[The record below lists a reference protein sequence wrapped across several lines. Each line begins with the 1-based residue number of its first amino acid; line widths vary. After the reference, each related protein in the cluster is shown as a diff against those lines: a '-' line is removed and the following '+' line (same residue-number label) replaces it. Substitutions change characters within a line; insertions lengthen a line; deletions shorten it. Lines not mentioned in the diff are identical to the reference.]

1 MAELEKGR
9 DRLIELNSCRRDVA
23 QQLMQTIANED
34 AANTLPDFMERVWSA
49 FGVEQ
54 EEQPEAH
61 LNIIR
66 PGNHQLLDGFPAL
79 DPEGM
84 TVSFN
89 RDYAL
94 AREDVHFLTWEH
106 PMAQGVLD
114 LFLTQEFGNANIAI
128 IRNKGIKAGTLLVE
142 IFFRLETIA
151 PKGLNID
158 SALPSLVQRVL
169 LDHEGRLLSD
179 RVSHEVLVKQVQHMD
194 KSLARQ
200 ILKSQQS
207 LIESLLQKAQKQA
220 ESQLPAVRDAALN
233 KWQVQNQQEID
244 RLKALAAV
252 NPAVR
257 PAEIAI
263 LEKRLA
269 EGTAALKNLKLVAHA
284 VRLIVAG

>member
-1 MAELEKGR
+1 
-9 DRLIELNSCRRDVA
+9 
-23 QQLMQTIANED
+23 
-34 AANTLPDFMERVWSA
+34 
-49 FGVEQ
+49 
-54 EEQPEAH
+54 
-61 LNIIR
+61 
-66 PGNHQLLDGFPAL
+66 
-79 DPEGM
+79 
-84 TVSFN
+84 
-89 RDYAL
+89 
-94 AREDVHFLTWEH
+94 
-106 PMAQGVLD
+106 
-114 LFLTQEFGNANIAI
+114 
-128 IRNKGIKAGTLLVE
+128 
-142 IFFRLETIA
+142 
-151 PKGLNID
+151 
-158 SALPSLVQRVL
+158 
-169 LDHEGRLLSD
+169 
-179 RVSHEVLVKQVQHMD
+179 MD